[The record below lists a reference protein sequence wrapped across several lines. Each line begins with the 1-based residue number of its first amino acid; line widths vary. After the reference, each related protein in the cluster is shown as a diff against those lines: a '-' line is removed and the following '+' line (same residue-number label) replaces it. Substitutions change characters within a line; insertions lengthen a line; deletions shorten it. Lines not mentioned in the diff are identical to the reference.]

1 MRGHREITDAD
12 YRALAGFRRELRAFL
27 GFSEAAARDVGLEPR
42 QHQLLLALRGLPEDR
57 HPSVQALADQLAL
70 KHHSVVELLDRL
82 ETAGLVR
89 RDRAAD
95 DRRRARV
102 LLTARGSELLR
113 QLSHAHFDELS
124 QRAPALVAA
133 LTRVIRA
140 SRVRP
145 A

>member
-1 MRGHREITDAD
+1 MRSQHDLSDAD

-27 GFSEAAARDVGLEPR
+27 GFSELAARGVGLEPR
-42 QHQLLLALRGLPEDR
+42 QHQLLLALRGLPEDSQ
-57 HPSVQALADQLAL
+57 PSVQSLADHLAL

-82 ETAGLVR
+82 EAAGLVR
-89 RDRAAD
+89 RDRAPD
-95 DRRRARV
+95 DRRRARIA
-102 LLTARGSELLR
+102 LSARGSELLR
-113 QLSHAHFDELS
+113 RLSQAHFDELS
-124 QRAPALVAA
+124 QRAPALVSA